1 VEDRSQAAGCAG
13 GLEDDSIVVEEKERE
28 RERERERG
36 IMVKEDELHILLRK
50 GCSGTTEHV
59 KRPLTRGNV
68 TEREREREREIVT
81 ETPPALQLV
90 HPLQMCPFW
99 GSFPSSNKKV
109 IGSSCID
116 NVRPFSAENGYFRTG
131 SREER

>member
-1 VEDRSQAAGCAG
+1 VEDASTAEASARVEDRSQAAGCAG
-13 GLEDDSIVVEEKERE
+13 GLEDDSIVVEEKE

-68 TEREREREREIVT
+68 TERERERERD
-81 ETPPALQLV
+81 
-90 HPLQMCPFW
+90 C
-99 GSFPSSNKKV
+99 
-109 IGSSCID
+109 D
-116 NVRPFSAENGYFRTG
+116 
-131 SREER
+131 

>member
-1 VEDRSQAAGCAG
+1 
-13 GLEDDSIVVEEKERE
+13 
-28 RERERERG
+28 
-36 IMVKEDELHILLRK
+36 MVKEDELHILLRK